1 MRWRDGRRR
10 SGNCNKSQFQSRLI
24 TVPEFAFEGL
34 FPQSSDQQM
43 CVLKA
48 RPLAIP
54 VEDLPKEAKEERVD
68 TEVETSDLNPEPL
81 GQPIVYTPSGKKC
94 LEEPAE
100 LSDTEEDP
108 TSLEEL
114 EDRVVEDVGR
124 TLIKQQPAP
133 SSQVSSGTVILDNNQ
148 DPSAEEPKLV
158 GLSAADMLN
167 KQVIPLLRYLDAELA
182 AKAKELAKCEATW
195 SLEFEQMEKLE
206 ADRNKIQSQQSA
218 IEEQLIATEA
228 KLLEV
233 EEKNQELTGQTKE
246 VLTEKR
252 QLARKLDSL
261 LSGLEETKENLSS

>member
-1 MRWRDGRRR
+1 M
-10 SGNCNKSQFQSRLI
+10 
-24 TVPEFAFEGL
+24 
-34 FPQSSDQQM
+34 
-43 CVLKA
+43 
-48 RPLAIP
+48 
-54 VEDLPKEAKEERVD
+54 EDLPKEAKEERVD

-167 KQVIPLLRYLDAELA
+167 KQVIPLLRYLDG
-182 AKAKELAKCEATW
+182 
-195 SLEFEQMEKLE
+195 KLE
-206 ADRNKIQSQQSA
+206 KYAGPSIARSYVELMRNRTRAKVATSIETTKRVQS
-218 IEEQLIATEA
+218 
-228 KLLEV
+228 
-233 EEKNQELTGQTKE
+233 
-246 VLTEKR
+246 
-252 QLARKLDSL
+252 
-261 LSGLEETKENLSS
+261 LST